1 MAIKD
6 NLLPFEGFSSAVLL
20 GNNIAWKQHLEEQHN
35 LKSGIYSGGLMV
47 QKLSCHPNSG
57 AGLNPKVC

>member
-20 GNNIAWKQHLEEQHN
+20 GNNIAWKQLYTWKN
-35 LKSGIYSGGLMV
+35 NTILKVGYIPEG
-47 QKLSCHPNSG
+47 
-57 AGLNPKVC
+57 